1 MDTANLLIVL
11 VTVLVLGG
19 SARYISG
26 ALVIGSQRS
35 RIFGLRDL

>member
-19 SARYISG
+19 
-26 ALVIGSQRS
+26 ALDT
-35 RIFGLRDL
+35 FGGTGYRLSTQ